1 MKKGNDEE
9 EEEAKELQPKRALSA
24 YIYFASEYREEL
36 VKKNPD
42 MPQKEIMTECG
53 KRWNEMSDGQ
63 KKKFNDLNAQD
74 KLRQEK
80 QLADL
85 KTKGFFVLDDGSKS
99 TDEKNVPKPTRKIKK
114 ASDSLSESADEAKPA
129 VRKPLKKAD

>member
-1 MKKGNDEE
+1 M
-9 EEEAKELQPKRALSA
+9 
-24 YIYFASEYREEL
+24 
-36 VKKNPD
+36 KKNPD

-53 KRWNEMSDGQ
+53 KRWGEMSDGQ
-63 KKKFNDLNAQD
+63 KKKFTDLNAQD

-85 KTKGFFVLDDGSKS
+85 KAKGFFVLDDGSKS

-114 ASDSLSESADEAKPA
+114 ASNSLSESSDEAKPA

>member
-1 MKKGNDEE
+1 
-9 EEEAKELQPKRALSA
+9 
-24 YIYFASEYREEL
+24 

-42 MPQKEIMTECG
+42 MHPLEIMAECG
-53 KRWNEMSDGQ
+53 KRWIVMSDDQ
-63 KKKFNDLNAQD
+63 KKKFYDLNAQD